1 MYNQLTA
8 GTSRC
13 MSERQF
19 TERGANEARTRGRG
33 NSVQGETPQF
43 SYSAQLL
50 ARLGE
55 YEIVTPT
62 RVTEAG
68 DPFPTNAHFKRKR
81 RSIDADTGPGATH
94 AAFPA
99 SARAHYRLRAFG
111 QQFLFNL
118 TANSGFIAP
127 LFTVSLLGAPG
138 ANRSK
143 LYTEEEGDVK
153 HCFYRGHVNTKAQH
167 TAVIS
172 LCSGMLG
179 TFRSH
184 DGDYF
189 VEPLLSSDEQ
199 EYEEEHN
206 KPHVVYR
213 HSASRKDSPRER
225 HTCDTSGHENS
236 HKKSKR
242 KNRRRQ
248 WQESSLLSDVEVLNH
263 SIARNQFSTYNAR
276 AENTSEDKTHRRT
289 KRFLSYPRF
298 VEVMVVADSR
308 MVAYH
313 GANLQHYVLT
323 LMSIVASIYKD
334 PSIGNLINIVIVK
347 LVVIHDEQDGPSISY
362 NAQTT
367 LKNFCQWQHSQNHP
381 EENNL
386 PKHDTAVLVTRQDIC
401 RAHDKCDTLGLAEL
415 GTVCDPYRS
424 CSISE
429 DNGLSTA
436 FTIAHEL
443 GHVFNMPH
451 DDNNKCKE
459 DGGKNQQH
467 VMAPTLN
474 FYTNPWMWS
483 KCSRK
488 YITEFLDTGYGECLL
503 DEPVSRTY
511 ALPQQLPGVIYDV
524 NKQCELI
531 FGPGSQVCPYMQMQ
545 CRRLWCINIDG
556 AHKGCRTQHT
566 PWADGTECEP
576 GKHCK
581 YGVCVP
587 KEREAP
593 VTDGAWGTWSPF
605 GSCSRTCGGGI
616 KTAVR
621 ECNRPEPKNG
631 GKYCVGRRMKF
642 KSCNTEPCSKL
653 KKDFR
658 DEQCADFDGKHFNIN
673 GLPPNVRWVPKYS
686 GILMKD
692 RCKLFCRVAGNTA
705 YYQLRDRVV
714 DGTPCGPDTNDI
726 CVQGLCRQAGCDHVL
741 NSKARRDK
749 CGVCGGD
756 NSSCKTVAGTFN
768 TVHYGYNTV
777 VRIPAGATNID
788 VRQHSF
794 SGKPEDDNYL
804 ALSNGHGAFILNGDF
819 VVSMFK
825 REIKVGNAV
834 IEYSGSDNTVER
846 INSTERIEQEIVL
859 QILSVGNL
867 HNPDVRYT
875 FNVPIE
881 DKPQQFYWNIYGPWQ
896 ACSKLC
902 QGERKRKPICT
913 RESDQL
919 MVSDQRCD
927 RIPQPDPVTEPCS
940 TECELR
946 WQIARKSECTAQC
959 GLGYRTLEVYCTK
972 YSRSE
977 GKTEKVDDRFCNG
990 PAKPN
995 TREKCV
1001 GDCNVGGWRYS
1012 AWSDCSKSCGGGTRR
1027 RRAICVN
1034 TLNDVLDDSKCSQQ
1048 EKLIVQRCSDFM
1060 CPQWKTGDWSECL
1073 VTCGKGH
1080 KHRQIWCQFGE
1091 DRLHDRFC
1099 DPEAKPD
1106 SVQTCQQQEC
1116 AGWHVGP
1123 WGQCTVTCGQGYQM
1137 RAVKCVVG
1145 AYVSVVDDNECNAAT
1160 RPTDT
1165 QDCEIAACPLH
1176 PAGPETKRSMPS
1188 MHRTQ
1193 WRFGSWTPCSM
1204 TCGKGTRM
1212 RYVSCRDDQGS
1223 VADEAACFHLP
1234 KPSATEV
1241 CAVTPCGQWKALEW
1255 SSCSVTCGQGKA
1267 TRQVVC
1273 VNYSDQVVD
1282 RSECDPDDLP
1292 ATDQDCSVSSCQNAD
1307 DHDRPIYSFPYPEH
1321 RPKPHAGGNPNRN
1334 PGPVPVAGDNQWR
1347 IGPWGA
1353 CSSTCAGGFQR
1364 RVVVCQDENGYTA
1377 SNCDEKAKPVE
1388 QRSCE
1393 SGPCPQWAY
1402 GSWGECT
1409 KSCGAGTRTRLVV
1422 CQRPNG
1428 ERFTDLSCEIL
1439 DKPPDRE
1446 QCNIQD
1452 CPRDAAWNSGPWSS
1466 CSASCGR
1473 GHKHRS
1479 VYCFSKEGNRL
1490 DSDYCKHLAKPNVQR
1505 KCRGGRCP
1513 KWKTGDWGQCSVS
1526 CGRGVQQRNVYCH
1539 IGTQKTARE
1548 TDCSQFTRPVSEQEC
1563 HIAECP
1569 IYSWEMEEWQAC
1581 MKTCGEG
1588 SRYRK
1593 VVCVNQNHQE
1603 EDSVHCDA
1611 SKRPPDREIC
1621 NLPPCE
1627 YIWITGEWSECS
1639 VTCGKGYKQRLV
1651 SCSEIY
1657 TEKDHYEYGYQ
1668 NLDNCP
1674 GTQPPNVRT
1683 CYLGECPV
1691 LATWRVGNWGSCS
1704 VTCGIGVM
1712 HRSVQCLTNDDQA
1725 SALCHADFKPEER
1738 RTCHNIHDCELPSR
1752 CQDVKRLKDVS
1763 EDDEY
1768 YLKVKGRIL
1777 KIYCAGMQTDRPKE
1791 YVTLVRGDAENFS
1804 EVYGYR
1810 LHNPTECPYNGSR
1823 REDCQCRKD
1832 YTAAGFSA
1840 FSKVRLDLNTMQI
1853 ITTDLQFA
1861 RTHDGRPVPYA
1872 TAGDCYSA
1880 AKCPQG
1886 RFSIDLSGTG
1896 FSLTE
1901 TAKWISQGNYGVL
1914 EIQKSPDGTKVIG
1927 KCGGYCGKCTP
1938 SSGTGLE
1945 VQVL

>member
-1 MYNQLTA
+1 MQLVLWAVGLSTLFLQDFLNVA
-8 GTSRC
+8 GAAARK
-13 MSERQF
+13 ERLHLRQ
-19 TERGANEARTRGRG
+19 AKLLEAL
-33 NSVQGETPQF
+33 S
-43 SYSAQLL
+43 
-50 ARLGE
+50 E

-62 RVTEAG
+62 RVNEFG
-68 DPFPTNAHFKRKR
+68 EPFPPKVHFRRKKR
-81 RSIDADTGPGATH
+81 SLHLDAEAWGPDATSSSS
-94 AAFPA
+94 PSS
-99 SARAHYRLRAFG
+99 SAVQAHYRLTAFG
-111 QQFLFNL
+111 QHFFFNL
-118 TANSGFIAP
+118 TAHSGFIAP
-127 LFTVSLLGAPG
+127 LFTVSFLGVPEV
-138 ANRSK
+138 NQTNF
-143 LYTEEEGDVK
+143 YTEEEESDIK
-153 HCFYRGHVNTKAQH
+153 HCFYKGHVNTEPQH

-184 DGDYF
+184 DGEYF
-189 VEPLLSSDEQ
+189 VEPLIPPDQQ
-199 EYEEEHN
+199 EYAEEHK

-213 HSASRKDSPRER
+213 HSVPPTAVPRDKQ
-225 HTCDTSGHENS
+225 TCDTSGHEKS
-236 HKKSKR
+236 HRKFKRRSKTG
-242 KNRRRQ
+242 Q
-248 WQESSLLSDVEVLNH
+248 WPTASILSDVEALKRGLASAQSPASSKNKTSSV
-263 SIARNQFSTYNAR
+263 RRKSTR
-276 AENTSEDKTHRRT
+276 RRT
-289 KRFLSYPRF
+289 KRFLSYPRY

-313 GANLQHYVLT
+313 GANLQHYILT

-334 PSIGNLINIVIVK
+334 PSIGNLINIVIVR
-347 LVVIHDEQDGPSISY
+347 LEVIQNEQDGPSISY

-367 LKNFCQWQHSQNHP
+367 LKNFCQWQQTQNHP
-381 EENNL
+381 NEDHPE
-386 PKHDTAVLVTRQDIC
+386 KHDTAVLVTRQDIC

-429 DNGLSTA
+429 DSGLSTA

-474 FYTNPWMWS
+474 YNTNPWMWS

-503 DEPVSRTY
+503 DEPSPRKY
-511 ALPQQLPGVIYDV
+511 ALPQQLPGYIYDV

-531 FGPGSQVCPYMQMQ
+531 FGPGAKVCPYMQKQ
-545 CRRLWCINIDG
+545 CRRLWCINADG

-566 PWADGTECEP
+566 PWADGTECGQ

-581 YGVCVP
+581 YGHCVP
-587 KEREAP
+587 REREISM
-593 VTDGAWGTWSPF
+593 TDGAWGTWSPF
-605 GSCSRTCGGGI
+605 GACSRTCGGGI
-616 KTAVR
+616 KNAVR

-642 KSCNTEPCSKL
+642 KSCNTEPCSKQ

-658 DEQCADFDGKHFNIN
+658 DEQCAVFDGKHFNIN

-705 YYQLRDRVV
+705 YYQLRDRVI

-756 NSSCKTVAGTFN
+756 NSSCKTIAGTFN

-777 VRIPAGATNID
+777 IRIPAGATNID
-788 VRQHSF
+788 VRQHSY

-804 ALSNGHGAFILNGDF
+804 ALSSNEGFILNGDY

-825 REIKVGNAV
+825 KEIKVGNAV
-834 IEYSGSDNTVER
+834 IEYSGSDTPVER
-846 INSTERIEQEIVL
+846 INSTYRIDQEIVL
-859 QILSVGNL
+859 QVLSVGNL
-867 HNPDVRYT
+867 YNPDVRYT
-875 FNVPIE
+875 FNIPIE

-896 ACSKLC
+896 HCSKLC
-902 QGERKRKPICT
+902 QGERKRKLVCT

-919 MVSDQRCD
+919 TVSDQRCD
-927 RIPQPDPVTEPCS
+927 RIPQPDPVTELCN
-940 TECELR
+940 TNCELR
-946 WQIARKSECTAQC
+946 WHVARKSECTAQC
-959 GLGYRTLEVYCTK
+959 GLGYQTLEISCTK
-972 YSRSE
+972 YSKLE
-977 GKTEKVDDRFCNG
+977 GKIEKFDDRYCSG
-990 PAKPN
+990 IPKPSS
-995 TREKCV
+995 REKCSAE
-1001 GDCNVGGWRYS
+1001 CNTGGWRYS
-1012 AWSDCSKSCGGGTRR
+1012 AWTECSKSCGAGTKR
-1027 RRAICVN
+1027 RRAVCMN
-1034 TLNDVLDDSKCSQQ
+1034 TFNDVLEDSKCSQQ
-1048 EKLIVQRCSDFM
+1048 EKVTVQRCNELS

-1080 KHRQIWCQFGE
+1080 KHRQIWCQFGG
-1091 DRLHDRFC
+1091 DRLNDRLC
-1099 DPEAKPD
+1099 HPESKPV
-1106 SVQTCQQQEC
+1106 SVQSCQQQEC
-1116 AGWHVGP
+1116 AAWQVGP
-1123 WGQCTVTCGQGYQM
+1123 WGQCTATCGQGYQM

-1160 RPTDT
+1160 KPTDV
-1165 QDCEIAACPLH
+1165 QDCETAPCRLRP
-1176 PAGPETKRSMPS
+1176 GSPETKQSS
-1188 MHRTQ
+1188 HRTQ
-1193 WRFGSWTPCSM
+1193 WRFGSWTPCST

-1234 KPSATEV
+1234 RPSATEA
-1241 CAVTPCGQWKALEW
+1241 CSVTPCGQWKAMEW
-1255 SSCSVTCGQGKA
+1255 SPCSVTCGQGKV

-1273 VNYSDQVVD
+1273 IDYSDQMVD
-1282 RSECDPDDLP
+1282 RSECDAEDVP
-1292 ATDQDCSVSSCQNAD
+1292 ATEQDCSMPSCQQISPEYN
-1307 DHDRPIYSFPYPEH
+1307 RPIPSFPYPDY
-1321 RPKPHAGGNPNRN
+1321 RQKNNQGGSVNRN
-1334 PGPVPVAGDNQWR
+1334 QGRAHVHGGNQWR
-1347 IGPWGA
+1347 TGPWGA

-1377 SNCDEKAKPVE
+1377 SNCDVRMKPDE

-1409 KSCGAGTRTRLVV
+1409 KPCGGGTRTRLVV
-1422 CQRPNG
+1422 CQHPNG

-1446 QCNIQD
+1446 QCNMQD
-1452 CPRDAAWNSGPWSS
+1452 CLRDTAWNTGPWSS
-1466 CSASCGR
+1466 
-1473 GHKHRS
+1473 
-1479 VYCFSKEGNRL
+1479 
-1490 DSDYCKHLAKPNVQR
+1490 
-1505 KCRGGRCP
+1505 
-1513 KWKTGDWGQCSVS
+1513 CSVS
-1526 CGRGVQQRNVYCH
+1526 CGRGVQQRSVVCH
-1539 IGTQKTARE
+1539 LGTHKTASDTE
-1548 TDCSQFTRPVSEQEC
+1548 CSQSSRPTSEQEC
-1563 HIAECP
+1563 QMAGCAS
-1569 IYSWEMEEWQAC
+1569 YSWKTEDWQDC
-1581 MKTCGEG
+1581 SKTCGEG

-1593 VVCVNQNHQE
+1593 VTCVDQDMQKA
-1603 EDSVHCDA
+1603 DSLHCDS
-1611 SKRPPDREIC
+1611 SKRPPDIEAC
-1621 NLPPCE
+1621 NLAPCE
-1627 YIWITGEWSECS
+1627 YIWITGDWSECS
-1639 VTCGKGYKQRLV
+1639 VTCGKGYRQRLV

-1657 TEKDHYEYGYQ
+1657 TGKDHYEYGYQ
-1668 NLDNCP
+1668 NTVNCP
-1674 GTQPPNVRT
+1674 GTQPPNVQS

-1691 LATWRVGNWGSCS
+1691 LASWRVGNWGSCS
-1704 VTCGIGVM
+1704 VSCGNGVM
-1712 HRSVQCLTNDDQA
+1712 HRSVQCLTNNDQV
-1725 SALCHADFKPEER
+1725 SPLCLDELKPEER
-1738 RTCHNIHDCELPSR
+1738 RTCHNIHDCELPTS
-1752 CQDVKRLKDVS
+1752 CKEVKRLKVTT
-1763 EDDEY
+1763 EDGEY
-1768 YLKVKGRIL
+1768 YLQVKGKLL
-1777 KIYCAGMQTDRPKE
+1777 KIYCTGMESDRPKE
-1791 YVTLVRGDAENFS
+1791 YVTLANGEAENFS
-1804 EVYGYR
+1804 EVYSYR

-1840 FSKVRLDLNTMQI
+1840 FSKVRLDLNAMQI

-1861 RTHDGRPVPYA
+1861 QTLDGRPVPFA

-1886 RFSIDLSGTG
+1886 RFSINLSGTG
-1896 FSLTE
+1896 LSVTQ
-1901 TAKWISQGNYGVL
+1901 TSKWLSQGNYAVS
-1914 EIQKSPDGTKVIG
+1914 EIIKSPDGTKVIG

-1938 SSGTGLE
+1938 SSGTGLD